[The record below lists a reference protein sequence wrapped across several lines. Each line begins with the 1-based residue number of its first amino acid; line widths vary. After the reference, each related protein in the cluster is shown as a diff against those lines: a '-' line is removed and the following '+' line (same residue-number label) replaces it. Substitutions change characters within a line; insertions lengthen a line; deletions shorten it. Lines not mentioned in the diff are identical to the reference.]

1 MENKVQNTILIGDEN
16 DNNQNDNDNNEDI
29 FEAIFNEIKENFK
42 SVDEEELKKE
52 EENKSDKN
60 KAESEK
66 EKEKEENKYD
76 DFVIIEKN
84 SKEDDDKN
92 DF

>member
-1 MENKVQNTILIGDEN
+1 MKT
-16 DNNQNDNDNNEDI
+16 
-29 FEAIFNEIKENFK
+29 
-42 SVDEEELKKE
+42 E